1 MFKSIILLGTNQG
14 KREENLFGARK
25 MISEQAGTVAAA
37 SSIYETA
44 PWGSSSMNWYL
55 NQAVVVD
62 TRLQPVELLNKVLSI
77 EKELGRE
84 RGGHRYE
91 DRIIDIDILFY
102 ENWVID
108 QPALKIPHPRLHERN
123 FVLVPLVELVPD
135 WQHPVLEKTVKEL
148 LSELDDNLEV
158 RGYKGGQL

>member
-1 MFKSIILLGTNQG
+1 
-14 KREENLFGARK
+14 
-25 MISEQAGTVAAA
+25 
-37 SSIYETA
+37 
-44 PWGSSSMNWYL
+44 
-55 NQAVVVD
+55 
-62 TRLQPVELLNKVLSI
+62 VELLNKVLSI